1 MAKKRA
7 LTPARTRAR
16 STPPVGEVDPVELA
30 VPVSARVQIESVVL
44 VESIVKR
51 TTDVK
56 ISRGEFQVNVNITN
70 VQYGA
75 DPTNDSVFVIPTFT
89 LKAERTTESERS
101 LILSIETSFA
111 LYYSIKSVGDFGDES
126 IKAFAFTN
134 GIFNAWPYWR
144 EYVQSTAARMG
155 LPPIVIPVFRLE

>member
-7 LTPARTRAR
+7 LTPAKSRAR
-16 STPPVGEVDPVELA
+16 SSPPVAGVDPVELA
-30 VPVSARVQIESVVL
+30 VPVSALVQIESVVL
-44 VESIVKR
+44 LESIVKR
-51 TTDVK
+51 TADVN
-56 ISRGEFQVNVNITN
+56 ISHGEFQVNVNITN
-70 VQYGA
+70 VQYGT

-89 LKAERTTESERS
+89 LKAERATESERS
-101 LILSIETSFA
+101 LILSVEASFA

-134 GIFNAWPYWR
+134 GILNAWPYWR
-144 EYVQSTAARMG
+144 EYVQNSVARMG